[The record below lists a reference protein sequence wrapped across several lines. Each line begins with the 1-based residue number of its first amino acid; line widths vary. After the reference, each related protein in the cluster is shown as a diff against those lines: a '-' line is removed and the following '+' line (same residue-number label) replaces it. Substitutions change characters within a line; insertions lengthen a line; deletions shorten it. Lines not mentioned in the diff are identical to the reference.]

1 MSTALRNGLF
11 FALVIGIEI
20 ITVSWAVIRS
30 GRYKSTQILAPR
42 MILIGGTFL
51 TAVVLFFGLEI
62 LEDFEHA
69 GLTKLFGAIC
79 NAMQIF
85 VVNMDLGEY
94 LSGMSGGV
102 TQDALTGLADNPVFT
117 GFVGL
122 LFVFA
127 PCLTFEFLLSL
138 FGDAHSNIRVMLS
151 KFRDK
156 CVFSDLNE
164 KSIALAESIF
174 ESDQSQKKSKPR
186 MIIFSNVSKIQ
197 NNAGEALLERA
208 RAIHAICFKKDIS
221 AVNCHSTVGNLMFFV
236 IGEESADNVKIATWI
251 KDAFKNR
258 NRTTVYIFS
267 SSIEAE
273 LFAGTQ
279 INEAIAIR
287 CVNEARSL
295 VYRTLYDMETS
306 RIENG
311 TPDLFSEAV
320 PDDSGKIISVVI
332 AGLGDYGE
340 EMLRA
345 LTWFCQ
351 MDGYTIKINA
361 FDKDPSAEDRFYEK
375 YPALLERSGAGDK
388 RYDITIHAGVDVE
401 SLEFVETIRTLND
414 TSYVFV
420 SLGTDKQNIST
431 SVLLRRIFEQIGI
444 HPSIQAVVH
453 HSDKARLLEGRKNFR
468 GDAYDIWGVGDDK
481 KQYSEK
487 VVINSELEEEA
498 LAIHK
503 RYGKPADYES
513 RSDAEKERINTELEK
528 SFFSYE
534 YNYRSSMA
542 SALHLKA
549 RIACGL
555 QGPGVTENVDQLSRL
570 ENRRWGAYM
579 RTEGYRFSGSTNPKS
594 RNDLGKLHHLLIPF
608 DDLPEVEKEKDRRMA
623 L

>member
-295 VYRTLYDMETS
+295 VYRTLYDM
-306 RIENG
+306 RQ
-311 TPDLFSEAV
+311 
-320 PDDSGKIISVVI
+320 
-332 AGLGDYGE
+332 AGLKTARRIYSPR
-340 EMLRA
+340 L
-345 LTWFCQ
+345 CQ
-351 MDGYTIKINA
+351 MT
-361 FDKDPSAEDRFYEK
+361 R
-375 YPALLERSGAGDK
+375 
-388 RYDITIHAGVDVE
+388 
-401 SLEFVETIRTLND
+401 
-414 TSYVFV
+414 
-420 SLGTDKQNIST
+420 
-431 SVLLRRIFEQIGI
+431 
-444 HPSIQAVVH
+444 
-453 HSDKARLLEGRKNFR
+453 
-468 GDAYDIWGVGDDK
+468 
-481 KQYSEK
+481 
-487 VVINSELEEEA
+487 
-498 LAIHK
+498 
-503 RYGKPADYES
+503 
-513 RSDAEKERINTELEK
+513 EK
-528 SFFSYE
+528 SYQW
-534 YNYRSSMA
+534 SSLAWGIMA
-542 SALHLKA
+542 KKCSA
-549 RIACGL
+549 R
-555 QGPGVTENVDQLSRL
+555 
-570 ENRRWGAYM
+570 
-579 RTEGYRFSGSTNPKS
+579 
-594 RNDLGKLHHLLIPF
+594 
-608 DDLPEVEKEKDRRMA
+608 
-623 L
+623 